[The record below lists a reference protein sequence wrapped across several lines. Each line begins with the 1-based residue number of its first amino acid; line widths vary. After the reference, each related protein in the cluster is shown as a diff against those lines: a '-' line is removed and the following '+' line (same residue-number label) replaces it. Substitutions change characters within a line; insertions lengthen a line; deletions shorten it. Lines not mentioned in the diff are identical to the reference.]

1 MFLAPDDAPFDP
13 QVYLCQAD
21 LSYTHTDI
29 LTHYKVCISIK
40 TDQYL
45 QRTTIALGPTGS
57 ELCPVATM
65 LDFLGHA
72 VGRVTKPTIYQHNPT
87 PMQRRQLPA
96 KRKKHRLRLEV
107 AEPTVMATVFK

>member
-13 QVYLCQAD
+13 QVHLCQAD

-29 LTHYKVCISIK
+29 LTHYKVCISIN
-40 TDQYL
+40 TDH

-57 ELCPVATM
+57 ELCPIAAM

-72 VGRVTKPTIYQHNPT
+72 V
-87 PMQRRQLPA
+87 
-96 KRKKHRLRLEV
+96 E
-107 AEPTVMATVFK
+107 